1 MAGSTFL
8 NVKDILLFKLE
19 STYGVDAAPSESN
32 SGNVIKLAEPLQID
46 VTQEFVEQNG
56 GDGTRGFT
64 TPIGTVRPIGVT
76 FRSYITGHNN
86 NASSYTA
93 TDKPPLADA
102 LRAAGLFETF
112 ISSNA
117 SGLTEYQYA
126 PSAAVDSDVSATI
139 VINKDGLE
147 TRMKG
152 ARGNV
157 NIILS
162 AAGPAIAEF
171 TFRGQLTTEAQTV
184 RGAVT
189 VHQVLPPR
197 WIDSGSI
204 IVDSYQACIENFNFN
219 TNNTVFE
226 ERCSH
231 AASGSGIGRVI
242 ITDRQPGGS
251 LDPDISNTSTL
262 DILAKWR
269 SSSAAVININ
279 VGLNSSNRFHLVASN
294 AVYKAVG
301 YGDKS
306 GLGIFNID
314 YQAYKRGAGNNEVLL
329 RFD

>member
-19 STYGVDAAPSESN
+19 TTYGVDAAPSEAN
-32 SGNVIKLAEPLQID
+32 SGIVVKLAEPLQID

-64 TPIGTVRPIGVT
+64 TPIGTVRPAGVT
-76 FRSYITGHNN
+76 FRSYITGHKNS
-86 NASSYTA
+86 ADSYDA
-93 TDKPPLADA
+93 TNKPPLGDV
-102 LRAAGLFETF
+102 LRACGLFETF

-126 PSAAVDSDVSATI
+126 PSASVDSDASATI
-139 VINKDGLE
+139 VINKDGLD
-147 TRMKG
+147 TRLKG

-171 TFRGQLTTEAQTV
+171 TFRGQLSTEAQTV

-189 VHQVLPPR
+189 VHTVIPPR

-204 IVDSYQACIENFNFN
+204 IVDSYQACMENFNFN
-219 TNNTVFE
+219 TNNTIFE

-231 AASGSGIGRVI
+231 AGSGSGIGRVL

-251 LDPDISNTSTL
+251 LDPDISNTGTL
-262 DILAKWR
+262 DILGKWR
-269 SSSAAVININ
+269 SSSAAILSLN
-279 VGLNSSNRFHLVASN
+279 VGLQASNRFHIVASN
-294 AVYKAVG
+294 AVYKTVA

-306 GLGIFNID
+306 GLGIFNVD
-314 YQAYKRGAGNNEVLL
+314 YQAYKRGSGNNEIQI